1 MSLRVLLCTSE
12 CVPFVKTGGLAD
24 VAGALPKALADLGH
38 DVRVALPKYS
48 AIDSSKIVSTITGSA
63 RTVRLG
69 NRSLRVNIEASD
81 AINGVT
87 TYLVDCPEYFD
98 RDGLYGHSDDA
109 ERFALFCRAI
119 LEFLRQGDWQ
129 PDVIHGNDWQ
139 TALVPV
145 YLRTAYADDP
155 RLSRIGTLHTIHN
168 LAYQGV
174 FDRAMLDAIGLD
186 PSLYTVNDLE
196 FYGRVNPLKGA
207 MVFADILNTV
217 SKTYS
222 KEIQTAEY
230 GEKLEGVLSMRKDD
244 LFGVLNGLDYDVWN
258 PAADEFLAAPY
269 SAQDTAPKAKSK
281 AGLQKRLGLP
291 QRPDVPLFGLVS
303 RLASQKG
310 LDILA
315 DLLPHMLQLDV
326 QFALLGTGEP
336 YYHDLL
342 SAAAKRF
349 PDRMAAALTFDNALA
364 HQIYG
369 GCDFFLMPSRYEPCG
384 LGQMI
389 SLRYGT
395 IPIVRSTGGLADTVE
410 DFDPATGSGNGFT
423 FTDYTPVALFGA
435 ISRSLL
441 TMQADKARTRLIRN
455 AMSADFSWRRSAE
468 QYVQLYERASR
479 KRGS

>member
-1 MSLRVLLCTSE
+1 MSLRILLCTSE

-48 AIDSSKIVSTITGSA
+48 AIDSSKIESTKTGKA

-81 AINGVT
+81 AISGVT

-98 RDGLYGHSDDA
+98 RDGIYGHPDDA

-145 YLRTAYADDP
+145 YLRTTYADDP

-174 FDRAMLDAIGLD
+174 FDRAMMDAIGLD
-186 PSLYTVNDLE
+186 PSLYTVNGLE
-196 FYGRVNPLKGA
+196 FYGRVNPLKGG

-269 SAQDTAPKAKSK
+269 SAEDAAPKAKSK

-303 RLASQKG
+303 RLAGQKG

-315 DLLPHMLQLDV
+315 DILPHMLQLDV

-410 DFDPATGSGNGFT
+410 DFDPETGSGNGFT

-441 TMQADKARTRLIRN
+441 TMQADKARARLIRN
-455 AMSADFSWRRSAE
+455 AMSADFSWGRSAE

>member
-1 MSLRVLLCTSE
+1 
-12 CVPFVKTGGLAD
+12 
-24 VAGALPKALADLGH
+24 
-38 DVRVALPKYS
+38 
-48 AIDSSKIVSTITGSA
+48 
-63 RTVRLG
+63 
-69 NRSLRVNIEASD
+69 
-81 AINGVT
+81 
-87 TYLVDCPEYFD
+87 
-98 RDGLYGHSDDA
+98 
-109 ERFALFCRAI
+109 
-119 LEFLRQGDWQ
+119 
-129 PDVIHGNDWQ
+129 
-139 TALVPV
+139 
-145 YLRTAYADDP
+145 
-155 RLSRIGTLHTIHN
+155 
-168 LAYQGV
+168 
-174 FDRAMLDAIGLD
+174 
-186 PSLYTVNDLE
+186 
-196 FYGRVNPLKGA
+196 
-207 MVFADILNTV
+207 
-217 SKTYS
+217 
-222 KEIQTAEY
+222 
-230 GEKLEGVLSMRKDD
+230 
-244 LFGVLNGLDYDVWN
+244 
-258 PAADEFLAAPY
+258 
-269 SAQDTAPKAKSK
+269 
-281 AGLQKRLGLP
+281 
-291 QRPDVPLFGLVS
+291 
-303 RLASQKG
+303 
-310 LDILA
+310 
-315 DLLPHMLQLDV
+315 MLQLDV